1 MQRGLVFDIQRYST
15 RDGPGIRTTVFLKGC
30 PASCP
35 WCHNPESLSSQPEVM
50 VLERRCLGCG
60 TCLEVCPH
68 GALTEPGARP
78 GANGNECAM
87 CGTCLEACPPAAR
100 HVAGREMDVD
110 EVLAEV
116 LRDRVFYEESGGGV
130 TFSGGEPL
138 LQHAFLHETLAG
150 SRAHGLHTAV
160 DTSGYAPRSHLLELA
175 PLVDLFLYDLKLMDP
190 ERHHQLTG
198 VPNQPILENLRA
210 LGAVHRAIR
219 VRIPVIP
226 GFNDSEPDLEAA
238 ARFAASVPG
247 VQAVELLPYHR
258 AGMQKFERLGREY
271 RLADVAKPPPERVEE
286 LAELFR
292 AHGLATTTGGT
303 P

>member
-1 MQRGLVFDIQRYST
+1 MQRGVVFDIQRYST

-35 WCHNPESLSSQPEVM
+35 WCHNPESWSTAPQVM

-68 GALTEPGARP
+68 GALTHAGARP
-78 GANGNECAM
+78 GDNGGPCTL
-87 CGTCLEACPPAAR
+87 CGTCIEACPPDAR
-100 HVAGREMDVD
+100 HLAGREMDVD

-116 LRDRVFYEESGGGV
+116 LRDRVFYEESDGGV

-138 LQHAFLHETLAG
+138 LQHAFLTEALSAC
-150 SRAHGLHTAV
+150 RAAGLHTAV
-160 DTSGYAPRSHLLELA
+160 DTSGYAPQAHLLALA
-175 PLVDLFLYDLKLMDP
+175 PLVDLFLYDLKLMDA
-190 ERHHQLTG
+190 ERHRALIG
-198 VPNQPILENLRA
+198 VPNAPILDNLRA
-210 LGAVHRAIR
+210 LGAVHGAIR
-219 VRIPVIP
+219 VRIPIVP
-226 GFNDSEPDLEAA
+226 GFNDDEADLEAA
-238 ARFAASVPG
+238 ARFASGVPG

-258 AGMQKFERLGREY
+258 AGAQKFERLGRSY
-271 RLADVAKPPPERVEE
+271 RLADVASPPRERVEQ

-292 AHGLATTTGGT
+292 AQGLATTTGGT

>member
-1 MQRGLVFDIQRYST
+1 MQSGLVFDVQRYST

-35 WCHNPESLSSQPEVM
+35 WCHNPESLSSRPEVM
-50 VLERRCLGCG
+50 ALERRCLGCG
-60 TCLEVCPH
+60 TCLEACPH

-78 GANGNECAM
+78 GANGNECTL

-100 HVAGREMDVD
+100 HLAGREMDVN

-138 LQHAFLHETLAG
+138 LQHAFLREALAACR
-150 SRAHGLHTAV
+150 SNGLHTAV
-160 DTSGYAPRSHLLELA
+160 DTSGYAPRAHLLELA

-190 ERHHQLTG
+190 ERHRQLTG
-198 VPNQPILENLRA
+198 IPNEPILENLRA
-210 LGAVHRAIR
+210 LGAVHRDIR

-226 GFNDSEPDLEAA
+226 GVNDDEAELEAA
-238 ARFAASVPG
+238 ARFAAGVPG

-271 RLADVAKPPPERVEE
+271 RLADVASPSPERVEE

-292 AHGLATTTGGT
+292 AHGLVTTSGGT